1 MSEKTKR
8 REQTERKVKNKGR
21 RQTLSRDRTKSM
33 EQTRG
38 TESTEIR
45 ESTETSDNIIIRE
58 RNKVPEQTEN
68 REHILSSANANAESI
83 EQNEPSDKVD
93 GVGITKRDKVDGVG
107 ITKRDKVIN
116 PLSLT
121 SGVYSRP
128 TKYDRDS
135 LGRIFCI
142 GESCDHRKAGGWGR
156 GLDWSQTFFNPLM
169 KISF

>member
-1 MSEKTKR
+1 MSEQTKR
-8 REQTERKVKNKGR
+8 REQTKRLGKNKGR
-21 RQTLSRDRTKSM
+21 RETLSREQTKSI

-38 TESTEIR
+38 TEPTEIR
-45 ESTETSDNIIIRE
+45 EQTETSDNIIIRE

-68 REHILSSANANAESI
+68 REQILSSANAESI

-93 GVGITKRDKVDGVG
+93 GVGITKRDKF
-107 ITKRDKVIN
+107 IN

-142 GESCDHRKAGGWGR
+142 GESWDHWGWAWV
-156 GLDWSQTFFNPLM
+156 GLVANIFETIDENIMIFRTESYFILY
-169 KISF
+169 

>member
-21 RQTLSRDRTKSM
+21 RQTLSRDRTKIM

-93 GVGITKRDKVDGVG
+93 GVGITKRDKF
-107 ITKRDKVIN
+107 IN

-142 GESCDHRKAGGWGR
+142 GESCDHLKAGGGGVGWIGR
-156 GLDWSQTFFNPLM
+156 KHFLTH
-169 KISF
+169 

>member
-1 MSEKTKR
+1 MSEQTKR
-8 REQTERKVKNKGR
+8 REQTKRLGKNKGR
-21 RQTLSRDRTKSM
+21 RETLSREQTKSI

-38 TESTEIR
+38 TEPTEIR
-45 ESTETSDNIIIRE
+45 EQTETSDNIIIRE

-68 REHILSSANANAESI
+68 REQILSSANAESI

-93 GVGITKRDKVDGVG
+93 GVGITKRDKF
-107 ITKRDKVIN
+107 IN

-142 GESCDHRKAGGWGR
+142 GESWDHWKGG
-156 GLDWSQTFFNPLM
+156 GLG
-169 KISF
+169 